1 MFKKDKKIKNGQS
14 LPKVVGKKVKDK
26 GIVFKA
32 VFNKCRTDKWYFISL
47 IITFATLGFLLTI
60 KVKNAEGALIK
71 KDSTP
76 VVVVDKD
83 TVTNDETTN
92 KEDKTTTKDTNT
104 NKNTK
109 DDEIDLSEYIGY
121 YSENVTMKEPFVLN
135 ETCTISEYK
144 NVYHI
149 TDSNKVIKYYYN
161 DCVGTIKLWE
171 GTFSYTND
179 GGTRYISS
187 NGYYFRFSK
196 NDIKEIKDDETTS
209 YKVDN
214 ELHNLKDNL
223 VIKGVNLYFFGDSLI
238 FLKSDDLIQLKK
250 DEIVYQASK
259 KYPNNGGDLEQR
271 FYKSANKYQF
281 KFMIFSNGE
290 KANCYKDATAEDV
303 DPLYKIYTVKYD
315 IDSGLLTDE
324 QIIERTKS
332 DACENY
338 ESDLATLKE

>member
-1 MFKKDKKIKNGQS
+1 MFKKSKKIEIGP
-14 LPKVVGKKVKDK
+14 LVPEVVSKTVKDK
-26 GIVFKA
+26 GIIFRSI
-32 VFNKCRTDKWYFISL
+32 FNKCKTDKWYLISL
-47 IITFATLGFLLTI
+47 IITFASLGFLLAV

-83 TVTNDETTN
+83 TVTNDDTTN
-92 KEDKTTTKDTNT
+92 KDN

-109 DDEIDLSEYIGY
+109 DDVIDLSEYIGY
-121 YSENVTMKEPFVLN
+121 YSEDVTMKEPLILN

-149 TDSNKVIKYYYN
+149 TESNKVIKYYYN

-171 GTFSYTND
+171 GTFAYTND

-187 NGYYFRFSK
+187 NGYYFRFNK
-196 NDIKEIKDDETTS
+196 NDIKEIKDDEVTT
-209 YKVDN
+209 YKADN
-214 ELHNLKDNL
+214 ELHNLQENL
-223 VIKGVNLYFFGDSLI
+223 IIKGVNLYFFGDSLI
-238 FLKSDDLIQLKK
+238 FLKSDDLIQLKN

-259 KYPNNGGDLEQR
+259 KYPNNGGNLEQR
-271 FYKSANKYQF
+271 FYKSSNKYQF

-290 KANCYKDATAEDV
+290 KVNCYKDAMKQDSDNV
-303 DPLYKIYTVKYD
+303 YKVYMVKYD
-315 IDSGLLTDE
+315 VEAGVLVDE
-324 QIIERTKS
+324 QIVERNKS

-338 ESDLATLKE
+338 ENDLATLKE